1 MNTAINNSLAKYFLQ
16 FLFTKIVIPAQAGI
30 GTLNRAQ
37 RAPIK
42 YFLNFLAPIPAFA
55 GMTSLNINF
64 LSRLRCARFRVPIPA
79 GAGMTIFV
87 GDTRSGSIVL

>member
-1 MNTAINNSLAKYFLQ
+1 MPVGRVALIKKNLSKYFLQ

-42 YFLNFLAPIPAFA
+42 YFFNFLAPIPAFA
-55 GMTSLNINF
+55 GMTKVLNFFKINTQ
-64 LSRLRCARFRVPIPA
+64 LSFYLAQKK
-79 GAGMTIFV
+79 
-87 GDTRSGSIVL
+87 